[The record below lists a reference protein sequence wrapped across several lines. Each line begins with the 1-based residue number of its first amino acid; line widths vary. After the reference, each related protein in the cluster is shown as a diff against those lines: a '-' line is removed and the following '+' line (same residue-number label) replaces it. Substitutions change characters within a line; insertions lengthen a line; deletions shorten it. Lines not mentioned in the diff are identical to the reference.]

1 MSEIGL
7 FFENLNY
14 SWDWIESS
22 AVLMSVLYVFFAAKE
37 NIWCWFFGAISAI
50 LYTYIC
56 FNIKLY
62 AETFLQLFYLIMAVI
77 GYISWKKTEVSKIN
91 QWSVKKHLI
100 LISLSI
106 ILVFIVGFLLSIR
119 TDAKMPLVDTFT
131 TVFSVVA
138 TILVIKKVLENWLYW
153 IVIDLVSIFLYFER
167 DLHLSSILFMIYTII
182 AIKGYFSWIEKS
194 KLNV

>member
-91 QWSVKKHLI
+91 HWSVKKHLI
-100 LISLSI
+100 LIFLSI
-106 ILVFIVGFLLSIR
+106 IFVFIVGFLLSIR

-167 DLHLSSILFMIYTII
+167 DLHLSSILFVIYT
-182 AIKGYFSWIEKS
+182 IKGYFSWIEKS
-194 KLNV
+194 KINV

>member
-62 AETFLQLFYLIMAVI
+62 AETLLQIFYLIMAVI
-77 GYISWKKTEVSKIN
+77 GYISWKKPEVSKIN

-100 LISLSI
+100 LILLSI
-106 ILVFIVGFLLSIR
+106 IFVFIVGFLLSIR

-167 DLHLSSILFMIYTII
+167 DLQLSSILFMIYTII

>member
-77 GYISWKKTEVSKIN
+77 GYISWKKPEVSKIN

-100 LISLSI
+100 LILLSI
-106 ILVFIVGFLLSIR
+106 IFVFIVGFLLSIR

-167 DLHLSSILFMIYTII
+167 DLYLSSILFMIYTII

-194 KLNV
+194 KLNA

>member
-14 SWDWIESS
+14 SWNWIESS

-77 GYISWKKTEVSKIN
+77 GYISWKKT
-91 QWSVKKHLI
+91 
-100 LISLSI
+100 SL
-106 ILVFIVGFLLSIR
+106 
-119 TDAKMPLVDTFT
+119 
-131 TVFSVVA
+131 
-138 TILVIKKVLENWLYW
+138 
-153 IVIDLVSIFLYFER
+153 
-167 DLHLSSILFMIYTII
+167 
-182 AIKGYFSWIEKS
+182 
-194 KLNV
+194 

>member
-37 NIWCWFFGAISAI
+37 NIWCWCFGAISAI

-77 GYISWKKTEVSKIN
+77 GYISWKKPEVSKIN

-100 LISLSI
+100 LILLSI
-106 ILVFIVGFLLSIR
+106 IFVFIVGFLLSIR

-167 DLHLSSILFMIYTII
+167 DLYLSSILFMIYTII

-194 KLNV
+194 KLNA

>member
-14 SWDWIESS
+14 NWDWIETS

-91 QWSVKKHLI
+91 QWSAKKHLI
-100 LISLSI
+100 LILLSI
-106 ILVFIVGFLLSIR
+106 IFVFIVGFLLSIR

-182 AIKGYFSWIEKS
+182 AIKGYFSWVEKS
-194 KLNV
+194 KLNA

>member
-1 MSEIGL
+1 
-7 FFENLNY
+7 
-14 SWDWIESS
+14 
-22 AVLMSVLYVFFAAKE
+22 
-37 NIWCWFFGAISAI
+37 
-50 LYTYIC
+50 
-56 FNIKLY
+56 
-62 AETFLQLFYLIMAVI
+62 MAVI
-77 GYISWKKTEVSKIN
+77 GYISWKKPEVSKIN

-100 LISLSI
+100 LIFLSI
-106 ILVFIVGFLLSIR
+106 IFVFIVGFLLSIR

-194 KLNV
+194 KINV

>member
-62 AETFLQLFYLIMAVI
+62 AETFLQLFYLIMSVI

-100 LISLSI
+100 LILLSI
-106 ILVFIVGFLLSIR
+106 IFVFIVGFLLSIR

>member
-100 LISLSI
+100 LILLSI
-106 ILVFIVGFLLSIR
+106 IFVFIVGFLLSIR

>member
-62 AETFLQLFYLIMAVI
+62 AETFLQLFYLIMSVI
-77 GYISWKKTEVSKIN
+77 GYISWKKPEVSKIN

-100 LISLSI
+100 LILLSI
-106 ILVFIVGFLLSIR
+106 IFVFIVGFLLSIR

>member
-77 GYISWKKTEVSKIN
+77 GYISWKKPEVSKIN

-100 LISLSI
+100 LILLSI
-106 ILVFIVGFLLSIR
+106 IFVFIVGFLLSIR

-167 DLHLSSILFMIYTII
+167 DLYLSSILFMIYTII